1 MRTTMQKSKIALAV
15 ASALAVQSAPALDRF
30 TKTKAASAMATILAM
45 SHQPTPTRCAWSIPL
60 TTTPIN
66 VWIAL
71 MKIERKY
78 IVDEHNRKI
87 AVQLDIATFKII
99 EETLE
104 NYALFNYMQQ
114 DGEDNER
121 LDINQ
126 ANIYYQNL
134 EKLK

>member
-1 MRTTMQKSKIALAV
+1 
-15 ASALAVQSAPALDRF
+15 
-30 TKTKAASAMATILAM
+30 
-45 SHQPTPTRCAWSIPL
+45 
-60 TTTPIN
+60 
-66 VWIAL
+66 